1 MSKVGS
7 IPGSFKDFPS
17 CPSSF
22 LPQPKE
28 HLSGDLSTI
37 VPLRMIGMSQFQTF
51 PYIPSSASGN
61 LVMPAALFYCHF
73 FGPPGILLGKEI
85 RKAHKSC
92 FLHVTT
98 VAPWETIT
106 YQFPW
111 YTLKVTQHGHL
122 FFVERAACHPVSH
135 SLDFLGLCHL
145 QVLSLSSSLS
155 TQRGNYLLSLSVC
168 VCKWLESS

>member
-1 MSKVGS
+1 
-7 IPGSFKDFPS
+7 
-17 CPSSF
+17 
-22 LPQPKE
+22 
-28 HLSGDLSTI
+28 
-37 VPLRMIGMSQFQTF
+37 MIGMSQFQTF

-168 VCKWLESS
+168 VCASDWRAHSTSTALFNNVHLNPKFKLWIRPNVEAKV